1 MDLDG
6 TDDSDSEEEGEI
18 IEHPA
23 TILGKYLFLWRGV
36 YLGKAGYWIW
46 CPIKYE
52 IPILS
57 EILILKQTTDP
68 TWKAL
73 CQK

>member
-23 TILGKYLFLWRGV
+23 TILGKYLFYWWAV
-36 YLGKAGYWIW
+36 YPVNARI
-46 CPIKYE
+46 
-52 IPILS
+52 
-57 EILILKQTTDP
+57 
-68 TWKAL
+68 
-73 CQK
+73 

>member
-6 TDDSDSEEEGEI
+6 TDDSDSAEDGEI

-36 YLGKAGYWIW
+36 YLGKAGY
-46 CPIKYE
+46 
-52 IPILS
+52 
-57 EILILKQTTDP
+57 
-68 TWKAL
+68 
-73 CQK
+73 